1 MRAWSLKLC
10 VNYTMGWSWCAVA
23 YWKQNTIW
31 TKRQGF
37 SEASAEQRWSFLHF
51 GQVWNILKIGSR
63 ALSDAWEGIACFTES
78 GTRFSDHSAHESDP
92 VKRLKKSRASSS
104 KRNVIN
110 TRDDPQELIQG
121 SFLNGNNDKAVKI
134 ELIYLLI
141 ALSQWVMFHQHII
154 VCSDTEFSG
163 FDMQPH
169 HHQGGFQN
177 QIGMGRWKCYN
188 KPSIPILRLFWNLSI
203 SKGLYMSYLTMF
215 QSHLLRLLYLLPIL
229 LSVNLQLYLHR
240 LAMSLLWFR
249 EQKWM
254 EFRSTNTIVECECKR
269 NKWL

>member
-1 MRAWSLKLC
+1 MKAWSLKLC
-10 VNYTMGWSWCAVA
+10 VNYTMRWSWCAVA

-31 TKRQGF
+31 TKRQKF

-51 GQVWNILKIGSR
+51 DQVWNILKIGSR
-63 ALSDAWEGIACFTES
+63 ALSDMWEEIVCFTES
-78 GTRFSDHSAHESDP
+78 ETCFSDHSAHKSDP
-92 VKRLKKSRASSS
+92 VKRLKKSRTESS
-104 KRNVIN
+104 KRNVID
-110 TRDDPQELIQG
+110 TRNDPQELIWE
-121 SFLNGNNDKAVKI
+121 SFLNDNNNKAVKI

-154 VCSDTEFSG
+154 VYSDAEFSG
-163 FDMQPH
+163 FDMQPCH
-169 HHQGGFQN
+169 CQEGFWD
-177 QIGMGRWKCYN
+177 QIETERWKCYN
-188 KPSIPILRLFWNLSI
+188 KPSISILRLFWNLLI

-229 LSVNLQLYLHR
+229 LSINLQLYLHR

-254 EFRSTNTIVECECKR
+254 KFRSTNTIVECECKR